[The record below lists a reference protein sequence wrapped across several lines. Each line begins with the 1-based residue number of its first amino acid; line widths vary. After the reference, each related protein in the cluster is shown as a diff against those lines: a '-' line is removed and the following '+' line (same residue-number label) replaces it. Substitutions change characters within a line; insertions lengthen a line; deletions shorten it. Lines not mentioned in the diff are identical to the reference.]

1 MLKLWIL
8 EQKYTEFIAKK
19 NFVMD
24 PRLRSALITM
34 YASCGAM
41 DLAWDLYEKISPK
54 YMVVLTAMVSGLA
67 KGGKIGDARNVFDQ
81 MVEDLI
87 CWSAMISG

>member
-1 MLKLWIL
+1 
-8 EQKYTEFIAKK
+8 
-19 NFVMD
+19 MD